1 MTEPRYPYL
10 HVAVGPDD
18 GEVEIVSSLLFDLG
32 ALGIEERD
40 ASTLLK
46 SQAGEHT
53 TTLVAS
59 FADDTAA
66 SAAHAEISRQWRAQI
81 EHVVGDAW
89 RDGWKAYFKPLRIG
103 ERFVVRP
110 SWEPYAPAPEDLVI
124 TLDPG
129 QAFGTGT
136 HETTQLLLAA
146 LPGHVERGIRVLDV
160 GTGSGILAIG
170 ACLLGA
176 AHVTAIDVDPLA
188 VTATLE
194 NAAANGVSDRIA
206 ASATKVEAI
215 SEQFPLVLANIEAR
229 VLVPMAPVLS
239 ERVAAGG
246 KLFLSG
252 LLQPDMERMLAAYA
266 HMRVIAQLEA
276 GDWRALLLQ
285 QVSGR

>member
-1 MTEPRYPYL
+1 MSEPRYPYL
-10 HVAVGPDD
+10 HVAVGLD
-18 GEVEIVSSLLFDLG
+18 EVELVSSLLFDLG

-46 SQAGEHT
+46 SQAGDET

-59 FADDTAA
+59 FEDDA
-66 SAAHAEISRQWRAQI
+66 SANAAQAELRDKWRAQL

-89 RDGWKAYFKPLRIG
+89 RDGWKAYFKPLRVG

-110 SWEPYAPAPEDLVI
+110 SWEPYEAQPNDLVI

-136 HETTQLLLAA
+136 HETTQLLLGA
-146 LPGHVERGIRVLDV
+146 LSGHVQEGMRVLDV

-176 AHVTAIDVDPLA
+176 AHVTAIDTDPLA
-188 VTATLE
+188 VSATLE
-194 NAAANGVSDRIA
+194 NAEANSVSERIA
-206 ASATKVEAI
+206 ASDTPVEAI
-215 SEQFPLVLANIEAR
+215 KEAFPLVLANIEAR
-229 VLVPMAPVLS
+229 VLVPLVDVLTA
-239 ERVAAGG
+239 RVTPGG

-252 LLQPDMERMLAAYA
+252 LLAQDMERMHAAYA
-266 HMRVIAQLEA
+266 HMRVLRELQA
-276 GDWRALLLQ
+276 GDWRALLLER
-285 QVSGR
+285 V

>member
-10 HVAVGPDD
+10 HVAVALE
-18 GEVEIVSSLLFDLG
+18 EVEQVSSLLFDLG

-59 FADDTAA
+59 FEDDAA
-66 SAAHAEISRQWRAQI
+66 ANAAQAELSGQWQAQL

-89 RDGWKAYFKPLRIG
+89 RDGWKAYFKPLRVG
-103 ERFVVRP
+103 KRFVVRP
-110 SWEPYAPAPEDLVI
+110 SWEPYTALADDLVI

-136 HETTQLLLAA
+136 HETTQLLLGA
-146 LPGHVERGIRVLDV
+146 LDGNVESGMRVLDV

-176 AHVTAIDVDPLA
+176 AHVTALDVDPLA
-188 VTATLE
+188 VNATRE
-194 NAAANGVSDRIA
+194 NAEANGVSARIA
-206 ASATKVEAI
+206 ASETNVDQIDERFA
-215 SEQFPLVLANIEAR
+215 LVLANIEAR
-229 VLVPMAPVLS
+229 VLVPMARVLS
-239 ERVAAGG
+239 ERVAPGG

-252 LLQPDMERMLAAYA
+252 LLQPDMERMRSAYA
-266 HMRVIAQLEA
+266 HMRVLKELEA

-285 QVSGR
+285 QVSD

>member
-1 MTEPRYPYL
+1 MSEPRYPYL
-10 HVAVGPDD
+10 HVAVGLD
-18 GEVEIVSSLLFDLG
+18 EVELVSSLLFDLG

-46 SQAGEHT
+46 SQAGDET

-59 FADDTAA
+59 FEDDA
-66 SAAHAEISRQWRAQI
+66 SANAAQAELGDKWRAQL

-89 RDGWKAYFKPLRIG
+89 RDGWKAYFKPLRVG

-110 SWEPYAPAPEDLVI
+110 SWEPYEAQPKDLVI

-136 HETTQLLLAA
+136 HETTQLLLGA
-146 LPGHVERGIRVLDV
+146 LSGHVQEGMRVLDV

-176 AHVTAIDVDPLA
+176 SHVTAIDTDPLA
-188 VTATLE
+188 VSATLE
-194 NAAANGVSDRIA
+194 NAEANGVSARIA
-206 ASATKVEAI
+206 ASDTKVEAI
-215 SEQFPLVLANIEAR
+215 AEAFPLVLANIEAR
-229 VLVPMAPVLS
+229 VLVPLVDVLTA
-239 ERVAAGG
+239 RVALGG

-252 LLQPDMERMLAAYA
+252 LLAQDMDRMHAAYA
-266 HMRVIAQLEA
+266 HMRVIKQLEA
-276 GDWRALLLQ
+276 GDWRALLLER
-285 QVSGR
+285 VSG

>member
-10 HVAVGPDD
+10 HVAVTAA
-18 GEVEIVSSLLFDLG
+18 EVELVSSLLFDLG
-32 ALGIEERD
+32 ALGLEERD
-40 ASTLLK
+40 SSTLLK
-46 SQAGEHT
+46 SQAGDQT

-59 FADDTAA
+59 FEDDAA
-66 SAAHAEISRQWRAQI
+66 ANAAQTELSGRWPAQL

-89 RDGWKAYFKPLRIG
+89 RDGWRAYFKPLRVG

-110 SWEPYAPAPEDLVI
+110 SWEPYEAAPDDLVI

-146 LPGHVERGIRVLDV
+146 LPGHVESGARVLDV

-176 AHVTAIDVDPLA
+176 AHVTALDVDPLA
-188 VTATLE
+188 VTATIE
-194 NAAANGVSDRIA
+194 NAHANDVSDRIA
-206 ASATKVEAI
+206 ASDTSVAELTER
-215 SEQFPLVLANIEAR
+215 FPLVLANIEAR
-229 VLVPMAPVLS
+229 VLAPLAAVLT
-239 ERVAAGG
+239 ERVAPGG
-246 KLFLSG
+246 KLFMSG
-252 LLQPDMERMLAAYA
+252 LLQPDMAQMLSAYA
-266 HMRVIAQLEA
+266 HMRVLKQLEA

-285 QVSGR
+285 RLT

>member
-18 GEVEIVSSLLFDLG
+18 GEVELVSSLLFDLG

-46 SQAGEHT
+46 SQAGEQT

-59 FADDTAA
+59 FEDDAA
-66 SAAHAEISRQWRAQI
+66 AQAAQAELSAQWRTQL

-89 RDGWKAYFKPLRIG
+89 RDGWKAYFKPLRVG

-110 SWEPYAPAPEDLVI
+110 SWEPYTAQPEDLVI

-136 HETTQLLLAA
+136 HETTQLLLGA
-146 LPGHVERGIRVLDV
+146 LSGHVETGARVLDV

-176 AHVTAIDVDPLA
+176 SHVTAIDMDPLA
-188 VTATLE
+188 VSATLE
-194 NAAANGVSDRIA
+194 NAEANGVSDRIA
-206 ASATKVEAI
+206 ASDTDV
-215 SEQFPLVLANIEAR
+215 SQVSGRFPLVLANIEAR
-229 VLVPMAPVLS
+229 VLVPMAAVLT
-239 ERVAAGG
+239 ERVAPGG

-252 LLQPDMERMLAAYA
+252 LLQPDMERMHAAYA
-266 HMRVIAQLEA
+266 HMRVLKQLEA

-285 QVSGR
+285 QVSG